1 MASVGVLVLTTFA
14 EDETVLEAL
23 RAGADGYVLKDLE
36 PDELRE
42 AVRAVAA
49 GRSVLSPDVTATVVR
64 AAARARTTPDPDVVE
79 RLAPREVEVLALV
92 GLGLNNAEVAERLVI
107 SPATARTYVSRLL
120 AKLEARDRSQLVVI
134 AHRAGLVEGR

>member
-1 MASVGVLVLTTFA
+1 MLVLTTFA